1 MENKKE
7 RDMTPAEARRAY
19 HKEWRARNKD
29 KIHEY
34 NKRHWERVADRAN
47 SELEQQQEP
56 SSDSEK
62 EKQDGR

>member
-1 MENKKE
+1 M
-7 RDMTPAEARRAY
+7 MTPAEARRAY

-34 NKRHWERVADRAN
+34 NKRHWERVADRMN
-47 SELEQQQEP
+47 SEPEQQTA

-62 EKQDGR
+62 EKQDG

>member
-1 MENKKE
+1 
-7 RDMTPAEARRAY
+7 MTPAEARRAY

-34 NKRHWERVADRAN
+34 NKRHWEGLADRM
-47 SELEQQQEP
+47 SSQQEQQTA

-62 EKQDGR
+62 EKQDG

>member
-1 MENKKE
+1 
-7 RDMTPAEARRAY
+7 MTPAEARRAY
-19 HKEWRARNKD
+19 HKAWRARNKD

-34 NKRHWERVADRAN
+34 NKRHWERVADRVN
-47 SELEQQQEP
+47 SEQEQQTA

>member
-1 MENKKE
+1 M
-7 RDMTPAEARRAY
+7 MTPAEARRAY

-34 NKRHWERVADRAN
+34 NKRHWERVADRVN
-47 SELEQQQEP
+47 SEQEQQTA

-62 EKQDGR
+62 EKQDG